1 MDACAALTPE
11 SLHKVYVNSKQIFF
25 VDEADPAESPQ
36 VARKAG
42 DPIASRLRLRIDG
55 LRRQMDMQWSDVVR
69 ASGQLQQDV
78 SRFSTGQ
85 MKYPPLT
92 FLDSLARV
100 FHLTLADLLADELPE
115 PSLTAQERRVLA
127 HWKSLGT
134 VQAAAFESLIHPKK
148 KNR

>member
-1 MDACAALTPE
+1 
-11 SLHKVYVNSKQIFF
+11 
-25 VDEADPAESPQ
+25 
-36 VARKAG
+36 
-42 DPIASRLRLRIDG
+42 
-55 LRRQMDMQWSDVVR
+55 MDMQWSDVIR

-78 SRFSTGQ
+78 SRFNKGQ

-134 VQAAAFESLIHPKK
+134 VKAAAFESLIHPKSK
-148 KNR
+148 R